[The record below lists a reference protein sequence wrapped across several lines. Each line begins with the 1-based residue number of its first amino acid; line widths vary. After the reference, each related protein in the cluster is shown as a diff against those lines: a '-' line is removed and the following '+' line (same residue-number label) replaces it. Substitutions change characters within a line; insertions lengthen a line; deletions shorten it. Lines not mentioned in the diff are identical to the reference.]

1 MPHGRAGPWQINNS
15 KHGKPHPILK
25 EISLETTHAVHIVT
39 EEERNVYHQDF
50 AHIDKD
56 GSAVIDAEEIAMLLQ
71 AHATISF

>member
-1 MPHGRAGPWQINNS
+1 M
-15 KHGKPHPILK
+15 
-25 EISLETTHAVHIVT
+25 SLETTHAMHIVT

-71 AHATISF
+71 AHATLSF